1 MSNTATTPANTKT
14 RRATPA
20 TMRAALV
27 RSGSHTK
34 AEAAALAPKA
44 LVEAH
49 AALANTP
56 APAPAPTAKETPMS
70 KPAKTPAK
78 AKKAPA
84 KPAPATPAAS
94 KPAATPR
101 NCGCG
106 CGAPTITEK
115 ASFLPGHDAR
125 FAGLVGRG
133 EITPADWQTALVTPA
148 LAKKI
153 DGIRETAKKKQA
165 VKAAREAAKAA
176 AKAAFDAAMA

>member
-1 MSNTATTPANTKT
+1 MSTNTNTRKPST
-14 RRATPA
+14 A

-27 RSGSHTK
+27 RSGMTK
-34 AEAAALAPKA
+34 ADAAALAPKA

-49 AALANTP
+49 AALAEATPATP
-56 APAPAPTAKETPMS
+56 APV

-78 AKKAPA
+78 AKQAKTPA
-84 KPAPATPAAS
+84 KPAAA

-106 CGAPTITEK
+106 CNAPTITEK

-125 FAGLVGRG
+125 FAGRVGRG
-133 EITPADWQTALVTPA
+133 EITPADWQTALITEA
-148 LAKKI
+148 LQKKI
-153 DGIRETAKKKQA
+153 DGITETAKRKQA

>member
-1 MSNTATTPANTKT
+1 MQKTTAATTPANTKAT
-14 RRATPA
+14 RAPRKPSTA

-27 RSGSHTK
+27 RGGMSK
-34 AEAAALAPKA
+34 ADAAALAPAA
-44 LVEAH
+44 LV
-49 AALANTP
+49 AAFAAIPTAPTTP
-56 APAPAPTAKETPMS
+56 AEA

-78 AKKAPA
+78 AKQAPA
-84 KPAPATPAAS
+84 ATPAPV

-106 CGAPTITEK
+106 CNAPTITER

-133 EITPADWQTALVTPA
+133 EIVPADWQTALITAP
-148 LAKKI
+148 LQKKI
-153 DGIRETAKKKQA
+153 DGITETAKRKAA
-165 VKAAREAAKAA
+165 VKTAREAAKAA